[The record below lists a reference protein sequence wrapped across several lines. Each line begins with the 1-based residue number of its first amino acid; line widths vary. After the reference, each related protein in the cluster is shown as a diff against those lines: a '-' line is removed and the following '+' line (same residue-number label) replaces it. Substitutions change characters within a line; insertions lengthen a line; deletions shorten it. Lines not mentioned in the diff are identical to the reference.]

1 MEDGKEGIISSTKP
15 YSDAVVGYGRV
26 STVHGVFYV
35 FEQGRWAVERVAWII
50 VLFVAIF
57 LAVWW
62 SLVAYGRWQ
71 DDPITITMATNAL
84 PIQKI
89 PFPSITICPQG
100 NGYLYQRIFYYYKY
114 YYGGLPILTHCKI
127 SIYEMNFRIIKRNN

>member
-15 YSDAVVGYGRV
+15 YEDAAVGYGRA
-26 STVHGVFYV
+26 STIHGVFYV
-35 FEQGRWAVERVAWII
+35 FEQGRWAVERVCWVII
-50 VLFVAIF
+50 LIIAIC

-84 PIQKI
+84 PIQNI

-100 NGYLYQRIFYYYKY
+100 
-114 YYGGLPILTHCKI
+114 KI
-127 SIYEMNFRIIKRNN
+127 DSRNDSYDYIMFSL

>member
-1 MEDGKEGIISSTKP
+1 MEDSKEGIISSTKP

-35 FEQGRWAVERVAWII
+35 FEQGRWAVERVAWILI
-50 VLFVAIF
+50 IFVAIF

-84 PIQKI
+84 PIQKV

-100 NGYLYQRIFYYYKY
+100 NGYFTNRSSTLRIVDNLYLTFRKIFIFE
-114 YYGGLPILTHCKI
+114 L
-127 SIYEMNFRIIKRNN
+127 NFRIIKRNN

>member
-35 FEQGRWAVERVAWII
+35 FEQGRWAVERVAWTI

-84 PIQKI
+84 PIQKV

-100 NGYLYQRIFYYYKY
+100 NKYFMNRLSTLRSLGKITYIWLFVNYLS
-114 YYGGLPILTHCKI
+114 L
-127 SIYEMNFRIIKRNN
+127 N